1 MMQLFKT
8 HNCKNTE
15 IKCFDCRTPICR
27 ECMIVMPN
35 SLVCKKCN
43 PNKPASPVNTEGLR
57 GCATIHLVALFYGFV
72 GFAFLN
78 FAMEFLGGMEWLA
91 AALLGLGIAEALNK
105 VKVNLPRNKQLPLA
119 ILGLIF
125 GATLATASR
134 FLLAGNLNL
143 LFSQASFPTIIPLL
157 IVCLAVFFR
166 LRT

>member
-1 MMQLFKT
+1 MQLFKT
-8 HNCKNTE
+8 HHCKSSE

-27 ECMIVMPN
+27 ECMVVMPN

-43 PNKPASPVNTEGLR
+43 PNKRESRVYAEGLR
-57 GCATIHLVALFYGFV
+57 GRLTIHLVALFYGFV

-91 AALLGLGIAEALNK
+91 AALLGLGIAEALNR
-105 VKVNLPRNKQLPLA
+105 VNVQLSRNQQLPFA

-134 FLLAGNLNL
+134 LMIAGHLDA
-143 LFSQASFPTIIPLL
+143 LFSPASLPGVIPLI
-157 IVCLAVFFR
+157 IVCLAIFFR

>member
-1 MMQLFKT
+1 MQLFKT
-8 HNCKNTE
+8 HTCKSNE

-27 ECMIVMPN
+27 ECMVVMPN

-43 PNKPASPVNTEGLR
+43 PTKSNENRVYVEGMR
-57 GCATIHLVALFYGFV
+57 GRLTIHLAALFYGFI

-91 AALLGLGIAEALNK
+91 AALLGLGIAEALNRLN
-105 VKVNLPRNKQLPLA
+105 VRLSRQQQLPFA
-119 ILGLIF
+119 IIGLIF

-134 FLLAGNLNL
+134 FLIAGNLGL
-143 LFSQASFPTIIPLL
+143 LFSQASVPTLIPLL
-157 IVCLAVFFR
+157 IVCLAIFFR